1 MRRIFLKNNILRIFF
16 IILILLINLML
27 IFSCNK
33 ENKLVIVEPQPPFT
47 EEDLRFE
54 DSLKSYL
61 QYTYPCQIINVTV
74 GGNSINIIGKC
85 ASVGEYYLEEIP
97 PFEDVTRVNYLS
109 SKIKLPNSSFDIEV
123 ERFMEKDGV
132 VYDRLLSKW
141 AIFELRINDC
151 KLISHA
157 HHADNIFPLQ
167 KLLPLK
173 LNNKKGI
180 GGIFPNQYILDF
192 ASLNIG
198 SATINICITQF
209 MRLNPK
215 IGDIAHQYGGRT
227 YYIDEKYIENTL
239 DTPLLEAAK
248 RNMVVAAII
257 LLEPA
262 SKSVDLDFGALL
274 QHPNY
279 INGVYSMPN
288 MTSLESVNCY
298 AAALDFLAKR
308 YCTADN
314 YYGRIS
320 HWIMHNEV
328 DGGLEWA
335 NMGIKPVK
343 VFTDTYIKSMRMC
356 YNIVRQYD
364 INAEVFASFSHS
376 WTAISNPSWYSCKE
390 MLDLLNTYSKVEG
403 DFQWGLAYHSYPQ
416 DLGNPCTWDDPNAT
430 FSMDTQFVTFKNLE
444 VLNKWALDKDNKYR
458 GEIKRSVW
466 LSEAGVNS
474 RSYSDEDLIKQAAG
488 LAFAW
493 KKIKA
498 LEGIDGIQW
507 HNWFDNEAEGAC
519 LGLRKYLNSSHNGE
533 AKPVWHAYRKAGTN
547 EEDEYFEQFLPI
559 IGISDWDIIE
569 KF

>member
-1 MRRIFLKNNILRIFF
+1 MNILFFQVSKRCSLGSSLIFLLCCLAVVSSCSKDYVKDNPMPTFNQDDIQHEENLGFY
-16 IILILLINLML
+16 LQKVYDCEVQKVSVMESAVKINGK
-27 IFSCNK
+27 FSG
-33 ENKLVIVEPQPPFT
+33 EGVFSLVEITPYMDVLKLNSAPY
-47 EEDLRFE
+47 EEK
-54 DSLKSYL
+54 LKS
-61 QYTYPCQIINVTV
+61 PSFQI
-74 GGNSINIIGKC
+74 
-85 ASVGEYYLEEIP
+85 E
-97 PFEDVTRVNYLS
+97 
-109 SKIKLPNSSFDIEV
+109 LPRFIE
-123 ERFMEKDGV
+123 RDGV
-132 VYDRLLSKW
+132 LYDRLLSKW
-141 AIFELRINDC
+141 AIIKSGSDYEL
-151 KLISHA
+151 KSHA
-157 HHADNIFPLQ
+157 HHVDEIFAIQHLSPVNIRS
-167 KLLPLK
+167 
-173 LNNKKGI
+173 KKGM
-180 GGIFPNQYILDF
+180 GGIIPNQYISDLKL
-192 ASLNIG
+192 LNIS
-198 SATINICITQF
+198 SATINVCITQF
-209 MRLNPK
+209 MHLTYK
-215 IGDIAHQYGGRT
+215 TGCVEHVYGGRK
-227 YYIDEKYIENTL
+227 YYMDEAYLRNSL
-239 DTPLLEAAK
+239 DNVLLEATK
-248 RNMVVAAII
+248 NQNIVVAAII
-257 LLEPA
+257 LIEPA
-262 SKSVDLDFGALL
+262 EKSADPELGKILE
-274 QHPNY
+274 HPCRDGGIY
-279 INGVYSMPN
+279 TMPN
-288 MTSLESVNCY
+288 MTNLESVNCY

-308 YCTADN
+308 YCTVDN
-314 YYGRIS
+314 LFGRIS
-320 HWIMHNEV
+320 HWIIHNEV
-328 DGGLEWA
+328 DGGRDWA
-335 NMGIKPVK
+335 NMGNKPVK

-364 INAEVFASFSHS
+364 VNAEVFASFSHS
-376 WTAISNPSWYSCKE
+376 WTAVSNPSWYSCKE